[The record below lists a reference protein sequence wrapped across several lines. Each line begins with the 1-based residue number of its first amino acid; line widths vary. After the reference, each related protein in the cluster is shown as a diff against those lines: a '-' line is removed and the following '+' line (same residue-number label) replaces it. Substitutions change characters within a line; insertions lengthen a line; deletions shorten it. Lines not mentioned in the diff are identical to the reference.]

1 MIRFLCESCGDVKR
15 ENDVWLLGLAAE
27 SLGITAARREIN
39 VLPVWDRANATL
51 PLAVHFC
58 SVSCKDSY
66 IAQLFSDVP
75 PVRGRIQNSV
85 VTNTSTKKRLSS
97 KKRRSSRRAA

>member
-75 PVRGRIQNSV
+75 PVRGRIQKPV
-85 VTNTSTKKRLSS
+85 AAASTTKSRATS